1 MDERRVEGGRESTD
15 GVARAQPT
23 GCRLQQAKAI
33 DAPLEQMLR
42 AWAERRR
49 SEGRPGAEVQGPRF
63 PEVAATGGLDIGSG
77 HLVPVADPAG

>member
-1 MDERRVEGGRESTD
+1 MDERRVEGGWESTD

-49 SEGRPGAEVQGPRF
+49 SEGRPGAEVQGPSF
-63 PEVAATGGLDIGSG
+63 PEIAAASDLDASSG
-77 HLVPVADPAG
+77 HLVPAADPAG